1 MPLSPFTLVPHHE
14 TREGQQE
21 RDDAQ
26 GKQIEPR
33 FNFPG
38 HAQAVINGLGTGCIN
53 GKFTIRQP
61 FECLRDKVE
70 VYGEH
75 TVTTVSKFSITDTIG
90 IPRDHDTLLFSP
102 FLAS

>member
-53 GKFTIRQP
+53 GKFT
-61 FECLRDKVE
+61 
-70 VYGEH
+70 
-75 TVTTVSKFSITDTIG
+75 
-90 IPRDHDTLLFSP
+90 
-102 FLAS
+102 